1 MVRILQT
8 PTFKRAVKRLH
19 KQQKQELDEAVRA
32 LSVFLVPVRA
42 APVRASWNPAIGESK
57 VGDLAGVRVH
67 KFKINRQLTLLAYE
81 FSETDD
87 AVKLLALGSHENFY
101 RGLKR

>member
-8 PTFKRAVKRLH
+8 PTFKRAVKRLR

-32 LSVFLVPVRA
+32 IAQDL
-42 APVRASWNPAIGESK
+42 AIGEGK

-67 KFKINRQLTLLAYE
+67 KFKMNRQLSLLAYE
-81 FSETDD
+81 FLEADN

-101 RGLKR
+101 RNLKR

>member
-19 KQQKQELDEAVRA
+19 KQQKQKLDEAVRA
-32 LSVFLVPVRA
+32 VAEDPT
-42 APVRASWNPAIGESK
+42 IGGGK

-67 KFKINRQLTLLAYE
+67 KFKMNRQLILLAYE
-81 FSETDD
+81 FFEADD
-87 AVKLLALGSHENFY
+87 VVKLLTLGGHENFY
-101 RGLKR
+101 RDLKR

>member
-8 PTFKRAVKRLH
+8 PTFKRAVKRLR

-32 LSVFLVPVRA
+32 IA
-42 APVRASWNPAIGESK
+42 QDPAIGEGK

-67 KFKINRQLTLLAYE
+67 KFKMNRQLSLLAYE
-81 FSETDD
+81 FLEADD

-101 RGLKR
+101 RNLKR

>member
-19 KQQKQELDEAVRA
+19 KQQKQALDKAVRA
-32 LSVFLVPVRA
+32 IATDPE
-42 APVRASWNPAIGESK
+42 IGEGK

-67 KFKINRQLTLLAYE
+67 KFTINRQTMLLAYE
-81 FSETDD
+81 FFEAENTI
-87 AVKLLALGSHENFY
+87 KLLTLGSHENFY
-101 RGLKR
+101 RNLKR

>member
-8 PTFKRAVKRLH
+8 PTFKRAVKRLR

-32 LSVFLVPVRA
+32 ISTD
-42 APVRASWNPAIGESK
+42 PAIGEDK

-67 KFKINRQLTLLAYE
+67 KFKMNRQLSLLAYE
-81 FSETDD
+81 FLEADD
-87 AVKLLALGSHENFY
+87 AIKLLALGSHENFY
-101 RGLKR
+101 RNLKR

>member
-19 KQQKQELDEAVRA
+19 HQQKLALDEAIRA
-32 LSVFLVPVRA
+32 IA
-42 APVRASWNPAIGESK
+42 EAPDIGEAK

-67 KFKINRQLTLLAYE
+67 KFKMDKQSMLLAFE
-81 FSETDD
+81 VSDGEGV
-87 AVKLLALGSHENFY
+87 VKLLALGSHENFY
-101 RGLKR
+101 RDLKR

>member
-1 MVRILQT
+1 MLRILQT

-19 KQQKQELDEAVRA
+19 KQQKQELDDAVR
-32 LSVFLVPVRA
+32 LIA
-42 APVRASWNPAIGESK
+42 ADPAVGESK

-67 KFKINRQLTLLAYE
+67 KFKMNRQLTLLAYE
-81 FSETDD
+81 CLEADD